1 MIFLTF
7 FALESMIERTI
18 LTSLKA
24 WQTRSD
30 RKPLL
35 LFGARQV
42 GKTWL
47 LRHFGATCFESC
59 AYFSLDED
67 THFSE
72 IFRRTKDPH
81 RILEQLSFLTEV
93 PIRPQRTLI
102 IFDEIQACPEAL
114 ASLKYFC
121 EQAPE
126 YAVACAGS
134 LLGIAVGHEG
144 FSFPVG
150 KVDHLNMYPL
160 TFSEFLLARDPRL
173 HAYFLSID
181 ELSPLPQLFFDRL
194 SEAFMAYR
202 ICGGMP
208 EAASA
213 MVDGNLL
220 RVEEILSNILKD
232 YSLDFVKHTTPTMAN
247 KISHVWHSLPSQLSK
262 ENHKFIYQLIRP
274 GARAREYEDALLWL
288 KNAGL
293 IHQINLCR
301 EPRLPLTAYD
311 ELSIFKVYT
320 LDIGILRRLAG
331 MEPSVYQAPAEQFKE
346 FRGALTENY
355 VLQSLLPQFEA
366 PLRYWTSGNQAELE
380 FLIQQGNNIIPVD
393 AKAGRSII
401 SKSMTEYTKSYSPAL
416 RLRYSMLNL
425 VHDGTV
431 LNIPLFLADRTRDF
445 IHFALDS

>member
-1 MIFLTF
+1 
-7 FALESMIERTI
+7 
-18 LTSLKA
+18 
-24 WQTRSD
+24 
-30 RKPLL
+30 
-35 LFGARQV
+35 
-42 GKTWL
+42 
-47 LRHFGATCFESC
+47 
-59 AYFSLDED
+59 
-67 THFSE
+67 
-72 IFRRTKDPH
+72 
-81 RILEQLSFLTEV
+81 
-93 PIRPQRTLI
+93 
-102 IFDEIQACPEAL
+102 
-114 ASLKYFC
+114 
-121 EQAPE
+121 
-126 YAVACAGS
+126 
-134 LLGIAVGHEG
+134 
-144 FSFPVG
+144 
-150 KVDHLNMYPL
+150 
-160 TFSEFLLARDPRL
+160 
-173 HAYFLSID
+173 
-181 ELSPLPQLFFDRL
+181 
-194 SEAFMAYR
+194 
-202 ICGGMP
+202 
-208 EAASA
+208 

-232 YSLDFVKHTTPTMAN
+232 YSLDFVKHTIPTMAN

-366 PLRYWTSGNQAELE
+366 PLRYWTSGNQVELE

>member
-1 MIFLTF
+1 MQIMVLEMRKMCIFAQNTYQ
-7 FALESMIERTI
+7 
-18 LTSLKA
+18 K
-24 WQTRSD
+24 
-30 RKPLL
+30 
-35 LFGARQV
+35 
-42 GKTWL
+42 
-47 LRHFGATCFESC
+47 C
-59 AYFSLDED
+59 
-67 THFSE
+67 
-72 IFRRTKDPH
+72 
-81 RILEQLSFLTEV
+81 
-93 PIRPQRTLI
+93 
-102 IFDEIQACPEAL
+102 
-114 ASLKYFC
+114 
-121 EQAPE
+121 
-126 YAVACAGS
+126 
-134 LLGIAVGHEG
+134 
-144 FSFPVG
+144 
-150 KVDHLNMYPL
+150 
-160 TFSEFLLARDPRL
+160 
-173 HAYFLSID
+173 
-181 ELSPLPQLFFDRL
+181 
-194 SEAFMAYR
+194 
-202 ICGGMP
+202 
-208 EAASA
+208 
-213 MVDGNLL
+213 
-220 RVEEILSNILKD
+220 
-232 YSLDFVKHTTPTMAN
+232 DF
-247 KISHVWHSLPSQLSK
+247 SHVFRTRIHDRTYNSHITEGVADKVWPQASSAFRCPASRQDLVAP
-262 ENHKFIYQLIRP
+262 P
-274 GARAREYEDALLWL
+274 